1 MTAILKGVRVLEVAE
16 HAFVPAAGGL
26 LADWGAEVIKIEPV
40 ERGDASRGL
49 TTVGGADLNLQ
60 FENSNRGKQSLAL
73 DVATAEGR
81 EIVYRVAAKADVFIT
96 NKLPRVRRK
105 LKIEVEDIRARNPDI
120 IYVRGGGA
128 GARGPEAERGS
139 YDLLSYW
146 HRSGASRSVSGSD
159 GQIPFLPAP
168 GFGDFTGAM
177 FIAGG
182 VMGALYHRERTGEAT
197 VIDASLLATGMWAM
211 SGAIAAATHNP
222 DWPWPPPVL
231 NPLSRVYATQDDR
244 RIALCCLQTGYYWPI
259 FVRHIGRPDLAEDP
273 RFCDH
278 ATILANNTVAI
289 ALLREEFARRTL
301 AQWREALADFKGQWT
316 VVRTAREVAEDPQ
329 VEPNGY
335 LQTVHAANG
344 VPFRLVAAPLQ
355 YDGEPAVPRRA
366 PGFNEHGDAILAG
379 LGFDED
385 AIIDL
390 KVRGV
395 VG

>member
-1 MTAILKGVRVLEVAE
+1 MTAIMKGVRVLEVAE

-26 LADWGAEVIKIEPV
+26 LADWGAEVIKIEPT

-49 TTVGGADLNLQ
+49 STVGNDINLQ
-60 FENSNRGKQSLAL
+60 FENTNRGKQSLAL
-73 DVATAEGR
+73 DLATDEAR
-81 EIVYRVAAKADVFIT
+81 EILYKLAASADVFMT

-105 LKIEVEDIRARNPDI
+105 LKIEVEDIRACNPNI

-146 HRSGASRSVSGSD
+146 HRSGASRSVTGSD

-182 VMGALYHRERTGEAT
+182 VMGALFHRERTGHAP
-197 VIDASLLATGMWAM
+197 VLDASLLATGMWAM
-211 SGAIAAATHNP
+211 SGAIAASTHDP
-222 DWPWPPPVL
+222 AWPWPPPL
-231 NPLSRVYATQDDR
+231 QNPLSRVYATKDDR

-259 FVRHIGRPDLAEDP
+259 FVRHIGRPELAEDP

-278 ATILANNTVAI
+278 KTILANNAEAI
-289 ALLREEFARRTL
+289 AILRQEFATRTL
-301 AQWREALADFKGQWT
+301 DDWRKTLSDFRGQWT
-316 VVRTAREVAEDPQ
+316 VVRTSGEVHEDPQ

-335 LQTVHAANG
+335 LQTCHTADG
-344 VPFRLVAAPLQ
+344 QPFQLVAAPLQ
-355 YDGEPAVPRRA
+355 YDGQPAVPSRA
-366 PGFNEHGDAILAG
+366 PLFNEHGDAILAG
-379 LGFDED
+379 LGLDED
-385 AIIDL
+385 AVIDL
-390 KVRGV
+390 KVRGI